1 MTDLEIMKHEKPLTS
16 PELTVVERVPINLRP
31 SHSSFHSSLHV
42 ILSYMYAWI
51 ACGLLVSARISISI
65 ATRPNILFIFVFGRM
80 VKKCCS
86 VQLSLQWSLQTKS

>member
-42 ILSYMYAWI
+42 ILSYAWI

-65 ATRPNILFIFVFGRM
+65 ATRPIIHFRIRTNGKKMLLGTAFVAMKFANEE
-80 VKKCCS
+80 
-86 VQLSLQWSLQTKS
+86 